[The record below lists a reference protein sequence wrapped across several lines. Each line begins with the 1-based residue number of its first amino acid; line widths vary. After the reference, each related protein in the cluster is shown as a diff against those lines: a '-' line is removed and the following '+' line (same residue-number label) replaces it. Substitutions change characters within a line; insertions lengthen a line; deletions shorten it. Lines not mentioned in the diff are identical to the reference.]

1 MSKNIVILSGSPR
14 KSGSTE
20 RLVVEFIAGAKNAD
34 KNVTEF
40 RVADMKIAACRGC
53 GHCFANGGECVHKDD
68 MPQIIEAMY
77 QADAIVFAS
86 PVYYWNVTAQLK
98 TAIDRFYSTLHKPT
112 PIKTA
117 ALIMTCGNG
126 ADDAFD
132 ASVATYKR
140 ILKHQN
146 WGDGGIVTANS
157 LHAPE
162 QLNGHAALQQAR
174 ELGQSI

>member
-1 MSKNIVILSGSPR
+1 
-14 KSGSTE
+14 
-20 RLVVEFIAGAKNAD
+20 
-34 KNVTEF
+34 
-40 RVADMKIAACRGC
+40 
-53 GHCFANGGECVHKDD
+53 

-77 QADAIVFAS
+77 RSDAIVFAS

-98 TAIDRFYSTLHKPT
+98 TAIDRFYSTLPKPT

-117 ALIMTCGNG
+117 ALIMTCGNS

-132 ASVATYKR
+132 ASVTTYKR

-146 WGDGGIVTANS
+146 WENCGIVTANS
-157 LHAPE
+157 LHTPE

-174 ELGQSI
+174 ELGRVI